1 MQKTIEFVAEKLRT
15 QGLSFLLLGIIAYY
29 FYMKVENLSTEVK
42 DCNRDML
49 RVYQEERVQFK
60 AIVERNTIA
69 LEALQHRQNG

>member
-69 LEALQHRQNG
+69 LEALQHRNNG